1 MSWRYAL
8 PYERSYTPVSDRY
21 SNLSYQLPYKRSY
34 TPVSDRYSDLCY
46 QSPSRLESAA
56 GTSSE
61 HTTGRQLQRVLH
73 YSMTPCMAGVLR
85 SECALHEVDC
95 DEVYPGI
102 YIGDAASAKNK
113 TFLRMK
119 GITHVLNAAEGCRY
133 GQVDTGHSYYR
144 DMPSI
149 SGRDNKTTYFR
160 YMGFPMVDAPTTDIS
175 RYFYVAA
182 KFIDSAISSGGK
194 VLVHCLVGMS
204 RSATCVLAYLMICR
218 KMSAVD
224 AIRKVR
230 MHRDIHPNDGFLQQ
244 LADLDMEL
252 KRKCLYPY

>member
-1 MSWRYAL
+1 MCIFVVIYFTIL
-8 PYERSYTPVSDRY
+8 
-21 SNLSYQLPYKRSY
+21 
-34 TPVSDRYSDLCY
+34 

-56 GTSSE
+56 SSSE

-73 YSMTPCMAGVLR
+73 YTMTPCRTLPGLRR
-85 SECALHEVDC
+85 SECAIHDVDC

-102 YIGDAASAKNK
+102 YIGDAAAAKNK
-113 TFLRMK
+113 TYLRMM

-133 GQVDTGHSYYR
+133 GQVDTGHIYYR

-149 SGRDNKTTYFR
+149 RRKNKDTVFR
-160 YMGFPMVDAPTTDIS
+160 YMGFPMIDAPTTDIS

-194 VLVHCLVGMS
+194 VLVHCLVGVS

-224 AIRKVR
+224 AIRTVR
-230 MHRDIHPNDGFLQQ
+230 MRRDIHPNDGFLQQ

-252 KRKCLYPY
+252 RRKNLYPF

>member
-8 PYERSYTPVSDRY
+8 PYDRTYSLSTDRY
-21 SNLSYQLPYKRSY
+21 GSYQLPYERSY
-34 TPVSDRYSDLCY
+34 SPSSDRYWSC
-46 QSPSRLESAA
+46 QSPSRLEAA
-56 GTSSE
+56 GSSSE

-149 SGRDNKTTYFR
+149 RRNNKDTYFR

-252 KRKCLYPY
+252 KRKNLYPY

>member
-1 MSWRYAL
+1 MSWRY
-8 PYERSYTPVSDRY
+8 TPLNDRY
-21 SNLSYQLPYKRSY
+21 STNIGE
-34 TPVSDRYSDLCY
+34 RYSPLYY
-46 QSPSRLESAA
+46 QPPSRLES
-56 GTSSE
+56 SSLDK
-61 HTTGRQLQRVLH
+61 TTGRQLQRVLH
-73 YSMTPCMAGVLR
+73 YSMAPCRNIPSLR
-85 SECALHEVDC
+85 RTECAIHDVDC

-102 YIGDAASAKNK
+102 YIGDEAAAKNK
-113 TFLRMK
+113 SYLRMM

-149 SGRDNKTTYFR
+149 R

-182 KFIDSAISSGGK
+182 KFIDSALNSGGK
-194 VLVHCLVGMS
+194 ILVHCLVGMS

-218 KMSAVD
+218 KMSATE

-230 MHRDIHPNDGFLQQ
+230 MRREIRPNEGFLQQ
-244 LADLDMEL
+244 LADLDMDL
-252 KRKCLYPY
+252 RRKNHFPY

>member
-1 MSWRYAL
+1 LFYNFQL
-8 PYERSYTPVSDRY
+8 LTDRY
-21 SNLSYQLPYKRSY
+21 SSSIG
-34 TPVSDRYSDLCY
+34 DRYSPHYY
-46 QSPSRLESAA
+46 QSPSRLE
-56 GTSSE
+56 TSE
-61 HTTGRQLQRVLH
+61 QTTGRQLQRVLH
-73 YSMTPCMAGVLR
+73 YSMAPSRALPGLR
-85 SECALHEVDC
+85 RAECAIHDVDC

-102 YIGDAASAKNK
+102 YIGDAAAAKNK
-113 TFLRMK
+113 TYLRLM

-149 SGRDNKTTYFR
+149 RRNHKDCVFR
-160 YMGFPMVDAPTTDIS
+160 YMGFPMIDAPTTDIS
-175 RYFYVAA
+175 RYFYVAS

-194 VLVHCLVGMS
+194 ILVHCLVGMS

-224 AIRKVR
+224 AIRTVR
-230 MHRDIHPNDGFLQQ
+230 MRRDIRPNDGFLQQ

-252 KRKCLYPY
+252 KRKNLYPY

>member
-8 PYERSYTPVSDRY
+8 STDRY
-21 SNLSYQLPYKRSY
+21 SSSIG
-34 TPVSDRYSDLCY
+34 DRYSPLYY
-46 QSPSRLESAA
+46 QSPSRLE
-56 GTSSE
+56 TSE
-61 HTTGRQLQRVLH
+61 QTTGRQLQRVLH
-73 YSMTPCMAGVLR
+73 YSMAPTRALPGLR
-85 SECALHEVDC
+85 RAECAIHDVDC

-102 YIGDAASAKNK
+102 FIGDAAAAKSK
-113 TFLRMK
+113 TYLRMM

-144 DMPSI
+144 DMPSV
-149 SGRDNKTTYFR
+149 RRQHKVCVFR
-160 YMGFPMVDAPTTDIS
+160 YMGFPMIDAPTTDIS

-194 VLVHCLVGMS
+194 ILVHCLVGMS

-224 AIRKVR
+224 AIRTVR
-230 MHRDIHPNDGFLQQ
+230 MRRDIRPNDGFLQQ

-252 KRKCLYPY
+252 KRKNFYPY

>member
-1 MSWRYAL
+1 MSWRYGL
-8 PYERSYTPVSDRY
+8 GSRYSSVGDRY
-21 SNLSYQLPYKRSY
+21 SSLY
-34 TPVSDRYSDLCY
+34 Y
-46 QSPSRLESAA
+46 QSPSRLESSAA
-56 GTSSE
+56 AAAASSSE

-73 YSMTPCMAGVLR
+73 YTMTPCRSLPGLRR
-85 SECALHEVDC
+85 SECVIHDVDC

-102 YIGDAASAKNK
+102 YIGDAAAAKNK
-113 TFLRMK
+113 TYLRMM

-144 DMPSI
+144 DMPSV
-149 SGRDNKTTYFR
+149 RRNNKDNFFR

-194 VLVHCLVGMS
+194 VLVHCLVGVS

-224 AIRKVR
+224 AIRTVR
-230 MHRDIHPNDGFLQQ
+230 MRRDIHPNDGFLQQ

-252 KRKCLYPY
+252 RRKSLYPY

>member
-1 MSWRYAL
+1 IHHFLQLS
-8 PYERSYTPVSDRY
+8 TDRY
-21 SNLSYQLPYKRSY
+21 SSSIG
-34 TPVSDRYSDLCY
+34 DRYSPHYY
-46 QSPSRLESAA
+46 QSPSRLE
-56 GTSSE
+56 TSE
-61 HTTGRQLQRVLH
+61 QTTGRQLQRVLH
-73 YSMTPCMAGVLR
+73 YSMAPCRNLPGLR
-85 SECALHEVDC
+85 RAECAIHDVDC

-102 YIGDAASAKNK
+102 YIGDAAAAKNK
-113 TFLRMK
+113 TYLRLM

-144 DMPSI
+144 DMPSV
-149 SGRDNKTTYFR
+149 RRQHKDCFFR
-160 YMGFPMVDAPTTDIS
+160 YMGFPMIDAPTTDIS
-175 RYFYVAA
+175 RYFYVAS

-224 AIRKVR
+224 AIRTVR
-230 MHRDIHPNDGFLQQ
+230 MRREIRPNDGFLQQ

-252 KRKCLYPY
+252 KRKNLYPY

>member
-1 MSWRYAL
+1 FQL
-8 PYERSYTPVSDRY
+8 LTDRY
-21 SNLSYQLPYKRSY
+21 SSSIG
-34 TPVSDRYSDLCY
+34 DRYSPHYY
-46 QSPSRLESAA
+46 QSPSRLE
-56 GTSSE
+56 TSE
-61 HTTGRQLQRVLH
+61 QTTGRQLQRVLH
-73 YSMTPCMAGVLR
+73 YSMAPSRALPGLR
-85 SECALHEVDC
+85 RAECAIHDVDC

-102 YIGDAASAKNK
+102 YIGDAAAAKNK
-113 TFLRMK
+113 TYLRMM

-149 SGRDNKTTYFR
+149 RRNHKDCVFR
-160 YMGFPMVDAPTTDIS
+160 YMGFPMIDAPTTDIS
-175 RYFYVAA
+175 RYFYVAS

-194 VLVHCLVGMS
+194 LINLLIIFSNFLANSFPRSLFATGKILVHCLVGMS

-224 AIRKVR
+224 AIRTVR
-230 MHRDIHPNDGFLQQ
+230 MRRDIRPNDGFLQQ

-252 KRKCLYPY
+252 KRKNLYPY

>member
-8 PYERSYTPVSDRY
+8 PYDRTYSLSTDRY
-21 SNLSYQLPYKRSY
+21 GS
-34 TPVSDRYSDLCY
+34 Y
-46 QSPSRLESAA
+46 QSPSRLEAA
-56 GTSSE
+56 GSSSE

-149 SGRDNKTTYFR
+149 RRNNKDTYFR

-252 KRKCLYPY
+252 KRKNLYPY

>member
-8 PYERSYTPVSDRY
+8 ANDRYTSSIGDRY
-21 SNLSYQLPYKRSY
+21 SSLY
-34 TPVSDRYSDLCY
+34 Y
-46 QSPSRLESAA
+46 QSPSRLESS
-56 GTSSE
+56 SSE
-61 HTTGRQLQRVLH
+61 QTTGRQLQRVLH
-73 YSMTPCMAGVLR
+73 YSMTPCRSLQGLRRSDCVL
-85 SECALHEVDC
+85 HDVDC

-102 YIGDAASAKNK
+102 YIGDAAAAKNK
-113 TFLRMK
+113 TYLRMM

-149 SGRDNKTTYFR
+149 RRNNKDTYFR

-175 RYFYVAA
+175 RYFHVAA
-182 KFIDSAISSGGK
+182 KFIDDAISCGGK
-194 VLVHCLVGMS
+194 ILVHCLVGMS

-230 MHRDIHPNDGFLQQ
+230 LRRDIRPNDGFLQQ

-252 KRKCLYPY
+252 KRKNLYPY

>member
-8 PYERSYTPVSDRY
+8 LTDRYTSSIGDRY
-21 SNLSYQLPYKRSY
+21 SPHY
-34 TPVSDRYSDLCY
+34 Y
-46 QSPSRLESAA
+46 QSPSRLE
-56 GTSSE
+56 TSE
-61 HTTGRQLQRVLH
+61 QTTGRQLQRVLH
-73 YSMTPCMAGVLR
+73 YSMAPSRALPGLR
-85 SECALHEVDC
+85 LRPIHDVDC

-102 YIGDAASAKNK
+102 YIGDAAAAKNK
-113 TFLRMK
+113 VYLRMM

-149 SGRDNKTTYFR
+149 R

-175 RYFYVAA
+175 RYFYVAS

-194 VLVHCLVGMS
+194 ILVHCLVGMS

-224 AIRKVR
+224 AIRTVR
-230 MHRDIHPNDGFLQQ
+230 MRRDIRPNDGFLQQ

-252 KRKCLYPY
+252 KRKNLYPY

>member
-8 PYERSYTPVSDRY
+8 GSDRY
-21 SNLSYQLPYKRSY
+21 SA
-34 TPVSDRYSDLCY
+34 DRYSTASSIGDRYSSLYY

-56 GTSSE
+56 SSSE

-73 YSMTPCMAGVLR
+73 YTMTPCRTLPGLRR
-85 SECALHEVDC
+85 SECAIHDVDC

-102 YIGDAASAKNK
+102 YIGDAAAAKNK
-113 TFLRMK
+113 TYLRMM

-149 SGRDNKTTYFR
+149 R
-160 YMGFPMVDAPTTDIS
+160 YMGFPMIDAPTTDIS

-182 KFIDSAISSGGK
+182 KFIDSAISGGGK
-194 VLVHCLVGMS
+194 VLVHCLVGVS

-224 AIRKVR
+224 AIRTVR
-230 MHRDIHPNDGFLQQ
+230 MRRDIHPNDGFLQQ

-252 KRKCLYPY
+252 RRKNLYPF

>member
-8 PYERSYTPVSDRY
+8 GSDRY
-21 SNLSYQLPYKRSY
+21 SA
-34 TPVSDRYSDLCY
+34 DRYSTASSIGDRYSSLYY

-56 GTSSE
+56 SSSE

-73 YSMTPCMAGVLR
+73 YTMTPCRTLPGLRR
-85 SECALHEVDC
+85 SECAIHDVDC

-102 YIGDAASAKNK
+102 YIGDAAAAKNK
-113 TFLRMK
+113 TYLRMM

-133 GQVDTGHSYYR
+133 GQVDTGHIYYR

-149 SGRDNKTTYFR
+149 RRKNKDTVFR
-160 YMGFPMVDAPTTDIS
+160 YMGFPMIDAPTTDIS

-194 VLVHCLVGMS
+194 VLVHCLVGVS

-224 AIRKVR
+224 AIRTVR
-230 MHRDIHPNDGFLQQ
+230 MRRDIHPNDGFLQQ

-252 KRKCLYPY
+252 RRKNLYPF